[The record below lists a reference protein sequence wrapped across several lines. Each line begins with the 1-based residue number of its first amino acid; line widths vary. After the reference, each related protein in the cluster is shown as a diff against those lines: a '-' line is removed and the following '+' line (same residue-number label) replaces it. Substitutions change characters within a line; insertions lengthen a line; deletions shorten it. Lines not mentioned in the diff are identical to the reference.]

1 MRYKCIVAYDGT
13 SFHGFQVQN
22 DLRCVQLELEKVL
35 LVITKKKTKVYGAG
49 RTDAGVHAYGQ
60 VFHFDFDVVMKE
72 ENMRNALNSRLPKDI
87 YIRKVEHMDDKFHAR
102 FSALAKT
109 YEYLVDFGEVDPLKV
124 NYRWYYKYSFDL
136 DLLKQAAKVFEG
148 THDFKA
154 ITKNHKLENTIRT
167 IYSIDFSVQD
177 TLIKIRFRG
186 NGFLH
191 NQVRIMVAM
200 MFEVARGKMR
210 VCDLEKVLLSLD
222 RKKAPKTAP
231 PNGLYLMDIEY

>member
-13 SFHGFQVQN
+13 GFHGFQVQN
-22 DLRCVQLELEKVL
+22 DLRCVQSELEKVL

-60 VFHFDFDVVMKE
+60 VFHFDFEVDMKDE
-72 ENMRNALNSRLPKDI
+72 YMRNALNSRLPNDI
-87 YIRKVEHMDDKFHAR
+87 HIVKVEHASPDFHAR
-102 FSALAKT
+102 FSALSKT
-109 YEYLVDFGEVDPLKV
+109 YRYLVDFNEQDPLKV
-124 NYRWYYKYSFDL
+124 NYRWYYKYRINKE
-136 DLLKQAAKVFEG
+136 LLIDASKVFVG

-167 IYSIDFSVQD
+167 IYSIDFSEENGLLAIQF
-177 TLIKIRFRG
+177 KG

-200 MFEVARGKMR
+200 MFEVARGKITIL
-210 VCDLEKVLLSLD
+210 DLENALKSLD

-231 PNGLYLMDIEY
+231 ACGLYLMEIEY